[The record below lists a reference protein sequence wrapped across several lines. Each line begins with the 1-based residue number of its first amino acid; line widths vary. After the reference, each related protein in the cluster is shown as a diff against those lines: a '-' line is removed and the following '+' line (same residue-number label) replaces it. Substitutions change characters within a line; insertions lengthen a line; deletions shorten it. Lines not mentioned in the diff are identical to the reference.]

1 MTSALIIL
9 IIAVAM
15 LLITLHRSGK
25 KKNTAMQEHRSVVE
39 SINKH
44 LELMDKATDAA
55 ALKKHY
61 DAVITF
67 MARLP
72 GTIRLNNMPLADAR
86 KLVTEEY
93 EKSIK
98 KLLIGI
104 NSSNANTFQQMP
116 SDTDKS
122 TDDYVKDLGN
132 GMVRVKNDYLNLFFK
147 GGIMDDDFYM
157 KYYNVSEYVDVPKE
171 KIEDMGNRLDEYL
184 RREKALYRCAELNN
198 KGIELEK
205 AGRIDDAIKVYEMN
219 VFCDNPYPARHSFD
233 RLMAL
238 YRKRKDYLH
247 EKAVI
252 ERAVSVFPAEQK
264 YKDRLGIVER
274 LIITKG
280 PK

>member
-1 MTSALIIL
+1 
-9 IIAVAM
+9 M
-15 LLITLHRSGK
+15 LLITLHRSSK

-55 ALKKHY
+55 TLKKHY
-61 DAVITF
+61 DAVMAL

-72 GTIRLNNMPLADAR
+72 GTIRLNNMLLADAR

-93 EKSIK
+93 EKGIK
-98 KLLIGI
+98 KFQGGLDA
-104 NSSNANTFQQMP
+104 SNANTVQQMP
-116 SDTDKS
+116 PDTDKS
-122 TDDYVKDLGN
+122 TDDYVRNLGN

-157 KYYNVSEYVDVPKE
+157 KYYDASEYVDVPKE
-171 KIEDMGNRLDEYL
+171 KIEDMENRLYEYL

-198 KGIELEK
+198 KGIEFEK

>member
-1 MTSALIIL
+1 MTLALIIL
-9 IIAVAM
+9 AIAVAM
-15 LLITLHRSGK
+15 LLITLHRSSK

-44 LELMDKATDAA
+44 LELMDEATDTA

-93 EKSIK
+93 EKDIK
-98 KLLIGI
+98 KLQSGL
-104 NSSNANTFQQMP
+104 NASDVNTVRQMP
-116 SDTDKS
+116 SNTDKS

-157 KYYNVSEYVDVPKE
+157 KYYDASEYVDVPKE
-171 KIEDMGNRLDEYL
+171 KIEDMENRLDEYS

-198 KGIELEK
+198 RGIELEK
-205 AGRIDDAIKVYEMN
+205 AGRIDDAIEVYGMN
-219 VFCDNPYPARHSFD
+219 VFCDNPYSARHSFD
-233 RLMAL
+233 RLMVL
-238 YRKRKDYLH
+238 YRKRKDYLR
-247 EKAVI
+247 EKAVVEKAI
-252 ERAVSVFPAEQK
+252 SVFPAEQK
-264 YKDRLGIVER
+264 YKDRLEKVER